1 MVKKLLESSLL
12 ILLVSV
18 LSRGAIFILNVF
30 IVRALSPEQYGQF
43 SIIKSTASTLEGVV
57 SGALGPITI
66 KEVAKKD
73 NIDVLGS
80 VFAVNLIFIVSISTI
95 MIVFGNSI
103 LEIVNLEADYFSLV
117 LIVLVFATT
126 KGSTMLQNILFGMER
141 YKSSAF
147 SGAFSSV
154 ITILIAL
161 SIEIDG
167 IDVAVWLVAIYY
179 ILDFTIKFLLINSC
193 FNKITSSIFEIMN
206 IFKSTN
212 IFIIS
217 MLISSATFWYSRTL
231 LARSEGG
238 FEELAFFDVAF
249 QFLTVIMIITGSTTS
264 AILPMLSGKG
274 GGCRR
279 SEMKLIWTSIIINMV
294 VIAIFSI
301 PLIYFSK
308 NILLIFGSEYYNE
321 STIRLIP
328 VICLVALL
336 FTGNSIF
343 NKYAIGRGKNWIVF
357 LSSSV
362 GCFLS
367 VLYLLDTGIAN
378 SIQLA
383 NLFII
388 FYLSSLSVYLIEVY
402 FGKR

>member
-1 MVKKLLESSLL
+1 MVRKLLESSLL

-18 LSRGAIFILNVF
+18 LSRGALFILNVF

-43 SIIKSTASTLEGVV
+43 SIIKATSSTLEGVV

-66 KEVAKKD
+66 KEIAKKD
-73 NIDVLGS
+73 NIDVLGA
-80 VFAVNLIFIVSISTI
+80 VFAVNLIFMVFISIFIVI
-95 MIVFGNSI
+95 FGDSI
-103 LEIVNLEADYFSLV
+103 LEIVNLESNYLSLV
-117 LIVLVFATT
+117 LIVLVFITT
-126 KGSTMLQNILFGMER
+126 KCSTMLQNILFGMER
-141 YKSSAF
+141 YKSSAI
-147 SGAFSSV
+147 SSALSSF

-161 SIEIDG
+161 LIEIDG
-167 IDVAVWLVAIYY
+167 IDVAVWLIAIYY
-179 ILDFTIKFLLINSC
+179 IFDFTIKVLLIWNC
-193 FNKITSSIFEIMN
+193 FHKVTASILEIIN
-206 IFKSTN
+206 IFRSTN
-212 IFIIS
+212 IFIVS

-238 FEELAFFDVAF
+238 FEELAYFDVAF

-274 GGCRR
+274 EGCRR
-279 SEMKLIWTSIIINMV
+279 NGMKLIWTSILINLIL
-294 VIAIFSI
+294 IAIFSV
-301 PLIYFSK
+301 PLVYFSER
-308 NILLIFGSEYYNE
+308 ILLIFGSEYYNE
-321 STIRLIP
+321 STIKLIP
-328 VICLVALL
+328 VVCCIALL

-357 LSSSV
+357 LASST
-362 GCFLS
+362 GCFSS
-367 VLYLLDTGIAN
+367 VLYLLSMGIAN

-388 FYLSSLSVYLIEVY
+388 FYLSSLTIYLVEVY